1 MYLRLLL
8 WGQPGV
14 RARRPRRLGVAGLGV
29 ALSVVIGS
37 ASAAAQDTAVARPLL
52 ALDAGR
58 TQVILLGSG
67 TPFPDDRKVGSSLA
81 VITGGTAYLVD
92 LGPGAFLRT
101 VEAARRGVTALASPT
116 RLFFTHLHS
125 DHVLDYADLLWGLW
139 WRREG
144 QVTAYGPR
152 GLRALTDGLQ
162 AAFAE
167 DIRIRTEGR
176 LPIVTRGYD
185 AAVHEI
191 DGSLTYE
198 DERVRIT
205 SFPVCH
211 ASVEAYGYRFETAD
225 RVVVISG
232 DTTYCDR
239 VVEEAH
245 GVDLLFHEVFSE
257 RGLAART
264 ADWQRYQRSAHASPA
279 QVARVANE
287 ARPGLLVLYHQLYFG
302 VADDELVAEVR
313 AAGYDG
319 PLVSGQDLDV
329 F

>member
-1 MYLRLLL
+1 M
-8 WGQPGV
+8 
-14 RARRPRRLGVAGLGV
+14 AGLGL
-29 ALSVVIGS
+29 ALGVVIGS
-37 ASAAAQDTAVARPLL
+37 VLATAQETAVARPLL

-92 LGPGAFLRT
+92 IGPGAFLRT
-101 VEAARRGVTALASPT
+101 VEAARRGVAALASPT

-167 DIRIRTEGR
+167 DIRMRTEGR

-185 AAVHEI
+185 AEVHEI

-205 SFPVCH
+205 GFPVCH
-211 ASVEAYGYRFETAD
+211 ESVEAYGYRFETAD

-239 VVEEAH
+239 VVEEAR

-287 ARPGLLVLYHQLYFG
+287 ARPAMLVLYHQLYFG